1 MKLIAFFSLSLLTYS
16 GLSIFSG
23 KQKIELKIGDKAPS
37 FNLKDQNK
45 TVHRLSD
52 YLGKSC
58 IVLFPKSRYTRMND
72 SGLRVPR

>member
-16 GLSIFSG
+16 SLSIFSS

-52 YLGKSC
+52 YLGKKV
-58 IVLFPKSRYTRMND
+58 VLYYFPKADTP
-72 SGLRVPR
+72 G